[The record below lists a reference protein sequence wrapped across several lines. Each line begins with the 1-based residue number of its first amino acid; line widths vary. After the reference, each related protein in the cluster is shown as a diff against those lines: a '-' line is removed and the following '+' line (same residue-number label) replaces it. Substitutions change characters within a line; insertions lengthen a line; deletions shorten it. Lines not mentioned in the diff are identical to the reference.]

1 MAPSFAQ
8 LPPEEDFDD
17 DEIDYSDLREA
28 YDVQLDEGFDTFVV
42 IDGLPQVP
50 AESVDRLTTFLLK
63 KLKSAGKAKEDG
75 VFMPMGENGVSE
87 GCVSAFFLCM
97 ICIWIGEITDI

>member
-17 DEIDYSDLREA
+17 DEIDYSDLQEA

-42 IDGLPQVP
+42 IDGLPKVP
-50 AESVDRLTTFLLK
+50 ADSADRLQTFLLK

-75 VFMPMGENGVSE
+75 VFMPIGEGGVSE
-87 GCVSAFFLCM
+87 GYVGQRSSGRRDMC
-97 ICIWIGEITDI
+97 